1 MNLPDSTLLEY
12 WREERSF
19 PDWFR
24 QSTEV
29 WHQTEEQFL
38 EFCRGCWR
46 ITEINKRALIYVEPR
61 QGAAE
66 VHFSLK
72 RGTKIET
79 LISEFENIRSAI
91 FEEFPIIIGWV
102 NKRNSGLKAI
112 CRELGLNFYGVTM
125 VRGQSHG
132 KVIEWEAFTAFRQDF
147 L

>member
-1 MNLPDSTLLEY
+1 LIPDSTLLEY

-29 WHQTEEQFL
+29 WHQTEDQFL
-38 EFCRGCWR
+38 EFCRQCWS
-46 ITEINKRALIYVEPR
+46 ITEINKRALIYVEPQ

-72 RGTKIET
+72 RGTKVET
-79 LISEFENIRSAI
+79 LISEFQNIRNSI

-102 NKRNSGLKAI
+102 NKRNSGLKTI

-132 KVIEWEAFTAFRQDF
+132 KVIEWEAYTAFRQDF